1 MKAVIMAGGEG
12 KRLRPVSCGCPKPMV
27 RLLGRPLMEHIIA
40 LLRESGLRQICVTLC
55 SQPEAV
61 RGYFGSGEKF
71 GVEICYR
78 EETVPLGTA
87 GGVKNCA
94 GFIGGD
100 DVLVISGDAACV
112 IDLGRLIEAHREHR
126 PCVTIALAERSDPLR
141 YGLGLTEASGR
152 VTGFIEKPDWS
163 RVVTDMVNTGIY
175 ILSPE
180 AVAAIPG
187 GVEYD
192 FGRDL
197 FPELLRRGSVLRG
210 EPAAGYWC
218 DIGTPEEYLKCS
230 IDALRGALPVTAPF
244 PQLAPGAYCASPL
257 PESAK
262 LIAPCA
268 VAEDVL
274 VAPGAVIGP
283 DACIDPGSRIG
294 PFARIERSVVGG
306 GEVGARAE
314 LDGAIVCRGAAV
326 PGGAKLSR
334 GEIAAPEGAERAPE
348 RPPLSARTSPE
359 GVRLCEIPCR
369 SRAQLM
375 RRLSEAMMEA
385 GADFSDGLTIAR
397 GGAHVRVAPE
407 AGRSALVV
415 ESFGEPELDRRLAE
429 GFQKLSRRLEGE

>member
-100 DVLVISGDAACV
+100 DVLVISGDAACA

-141 YGLGLTEASGR
+141 YGLVLTEASGR

-218 DIGTPEEYLKCS
+218 DIGTPRAYFQCCL
-230 IDALRGALPVTAPF
+230 DA
-244 PQLAPGAYCASPL
+244 
-257 PESAK
+257 
-262 LIAPCA
+262 
-268 VAEDVL
+268 
-274 VAPGAVIGP
+274 
-283 DACIDPGSRIG
+283 
-294 PFARIERSVVGG
+294 
-306 GEVGARAE
+306 
-314 LDGAIVCRGAAV
+314 LDGALRLPDAPFEKPPEPRGQ
-326 PGGAKLSR
+326 KT
-334 GEIAAPEGAERAPE
+334 RAPLEGQARSE
-348 RPPLSARTSPE
+348 RRVACRDRAR
-359 GVRLCEIPCR
+359 
-369 SRAQLM
+369 LM
-375 RRLSEAMMEA
+375 RAVSGAMMEA
-385 GADFSDGLTIAR
+385 GAALDDGVVLRSGHCALRVSPSPEGEELRIETSAADADFSEELA
-397 GGAHVRVAPE
+397 GA
-407 AGRSALVV
+407 
-415 ESFGEPELDRRLAE
+415 LAE
-429 GFQKLSRRLEGE
+429 MVEKLEAQG